1 MRVGVRNGP
10 DGKTGFSLLQA
21 IAVAQTSRVWSVGA
35 DHCGRWAASVSSVPH
50 DPKGEFALRRLRGF
64 ILLVASIVTC
74 LAMLVFAP
82 GGRVGEGS
90 WRLPS
95 WLRAGDDPKPRDFPP
110 ETASGIPSLDGNGD
124 ALTCVVYLTVS
135 EHATISGAFIFR
147 DNTVRADRLTGQIA
161 TRKGVEG
168 PRSSCGLLG
177 QRFPFSV
184 WAADDAVVAPAGS
197 GPLLLA

>member
-1 MRVGVRNGP
+1 MVPGYRQDGLLAPPGNSGKLDSNVTSVGV
-10 DGKTGFSLLQA
+10 SE
-21 IAVAQTSRVWSVGA
+21 A

-82 GGRVGEGS
+82 GASAKAVGGCPVGFELVTIQSLGIS
-90 WRLPS
+90 
-95 WLRAGDDPKPRDFPP
+95 P

-147 DNTVRADRLTGQIA
+147 DNTVRGGTG
-161 TRKGVEG
+161 
-168 PRSSCGLLG
+168 
-177 QRFPFSV
+177 
-184 WAADDAVVAPAGS
+184 
-197 GPLLLA
+197 